1 MGNTTSSKLQA
12 ALKSPD
18 TFNLSPKTR
27 YYGFEN
33 VNASHPRRSR
43 ISCRSHR
50 NKQFG
55 NTCYCNAVLQALYHC
70 ARFRQRLREF
80 VPDGT
85 DEPRTLLAALALLF
99 DGISASAARTGVVAP
114 HSFLKRLRKA
124 NELFRAPQQQDA
136 HEFLNYL
143 LNDISSAAL
152 VAMRNDEEDD
162 DEEDED
168 EAGANGAKPTAAADQ
183 PRLNGADAAGHLP
196 NGTSKKRPP
205 ESAKAK
211 RSFVQDL
218 FEGVLTNETRCLRC
232 ESITSRDETFLDL
245 SVDVT
250 QNSSISHCFA
260 NFCAVE
266 RLAAGNK
273 FFCDSCNTLQEAQK
287 SLHVRRAP
295 PVLVLHLKRFK
306 FVDRYNCH
314 KKLAHRVAFPFDLR
328 LGGAPGEPASR
339 YSLLAVVVHRGGGPN
354 SGHYFSYVRSESN
367 WLLFNDRQIELVD
380 RATVQAVFGSARETT
395 GATLSTAYILFY
407 ERVSDSDE
415 HGG

>member
-1 MGNTTSSKLQA
+1 MVEIL
-12 ALKSPD
+12 
-18 TFNLSPKTR
+18 
-27 YYGFEN
+27 
-33 VNASHPRRSR
+33 
-43 ISCRSHR
+43 
-50 NKQFG
+50 
-55 NTCYCNAVLQALYHC
+55 
-70 ARFRQRLREF
+70 
-80 VPDGT
+80 DGGG
-85 DEPRTLLAALALLF
+85 DDDDDDD
-99 DGISASAARTGVVAP
+99 DG
-114 HSFLKRLRKA
+114 
-124 NELFRAPQQQDA
+124 E
-136 HEFLNYL
+136 
-143 LNDISSAAL
+143 
-152 VAMRNDEEDD
+152 DEE
-162 DEEDED
+162 E
-168 EAGANGAKPTAAADQ
+168 NGAVDGAAPVAEEA
-183 PRLNGADAAGHLP
+183 RSNGDRKH
-196 NGTSKKRPP
+196 SKRPKVA
-205 ESAKAK
+205 AKPK

-314 KKLAHRVAFPFDLR
+314 KKLSHRVAFPFDLR
-328 LGGAPGEPASR
+328 LGGAPGEPSSR

-367 WLLFNDRQIELVD
+367 WLLFNDRQIDLVD

-395 GATLSTAYILFY
+395 GATLSTAYILLY
-407 ERVSDSDE
+407 ERVADVDE
-415 HGG
+415 NGG

>member
-1 MGNTTSSKLQA
+1 
-12 ALKSPD
+12 
-18 TFNLSPKTR
+18 
-27 YYGFEN
+27 
-33 VNASHPRRSR
+33 
-43 ISCRSHR
+43 
-50 NKQFG
+50 
-55 NTCYCNAVLQALYHC
+55 VLQALYHC

-80 VPDGT
+80 VPEPT
-85 DEPRTLLAALALLF
+85 DDPRSLLAALALLF
-99 DGISASAARTGVVAP
+99 DGIATSPARTGVVAP

-143 LNDISSAAL
+143 LNDISNTAIAT
-152 VAMRNDEEDD
+152 MRNEEEEEE
-162 DEEDED
+162 EEDED
-168 EAGANGAKPTAAADQ
+168 QAQQSNGDAHGDGAANDLPSNGA
-183 PRLNGADAAGHLP
+183 
-196 NGTSKKRPP
+196 SKKRPKA
-205 ESAKAK
+205 SSKAK

-273 FFCDSCNTLQEAQK
+273 FFCDACNTLQEAQK

-314 KKLAHRVAFPFDLR
+314 KKLSHRVAFPFDLR

-407 ERVSDSDE
+407 ERVADSDE